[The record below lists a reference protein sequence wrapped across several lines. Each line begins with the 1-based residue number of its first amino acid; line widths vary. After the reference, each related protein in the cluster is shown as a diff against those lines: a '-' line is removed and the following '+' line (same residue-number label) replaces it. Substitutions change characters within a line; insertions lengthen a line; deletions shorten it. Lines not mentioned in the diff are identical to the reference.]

1 MLFACLKWCFF
12 DSPCN
17 WGRAPRWETP
27 AECVLVVVRVLK
39 HLSGT
44 SSCNYNQLYVCFAV
58 CFHVFHWYFVLSP
71 WVGSPD
77 YVRGPTSMCTGVGN
91 CWDLRSW
98 IRLKHGFLIY
108 IHLKPQDT
116 IDGRRISS
124 TNSKCIVKS
133 SHQPNQPKVLTGKI
147 DRLPRMAW
155 Y

>member
-1 MLFACLKWCFF
+1 MHYICQYLPSYGSFKSPYAVSKTLVGMLFACLKWCFF

-27 AECVLVVVRVLK
+27 AECVLVVVRILK

-98 IRLKHGFLIY
+98 TSLKHGFLIS
-108 IHLKPQDT
+108 IHLKHLKTP
-116 IDGRRISS
+116 RYYWW
-124 TNSKCIVKS
+124 KKS
-133 SHQPNQPKVLTGKI
+133 G
-147 DRLPRMAW
+147 
-155 Y
+155 